1 MKISRVILAVVVLTL
16 TAVSQK
22 IDPRLSGIHALFIK
36 GNNQAAEGARKELEK
51 DETKR
56 KGCLTLATNPK
67 DSDATLEI
75 AGDSSS
81 SEGGSFGSLGARNW
95 IASGTLTT
103 QGGDV
108 LWQQS
113 ERFSDAPFQ
122 SGGKTAGKLLY
133 LRLRHTACGK

>member
-1 MKISRVILAVVVLTL
+1 MKILGVILAVIVLTL
-16 TAVSQK
+16 TATGQK

-36 GNNQAAEGARKELEK
+36 GNNQAGEGARKELEK
-51 DETKR
+51 DEMKH

-67 DSDATLEI
+67 DSDATLRDCCRIEF
-75 AGDSSS
+75 GS
-81 SEGGSFGSLGARNW
+81 GSFGVRDW
-95 IASGTLTT
+95 IASGSLTT
-103 QGGDV
+103 TRGDV
-108 LWQQS
+108 LWQES

>member
-1 MKISRVILAVVVLTL
+1 MKIFGVILAVVVLTL
-16 TAVSQK
+16 SAASQK

-51 DETKR
+51 DEMKH
-56 KGCLTLATNPK
+56 KGCFTLATNPK
-67 DSDATLEI
+67 DSDASLEI
-75 AGDSSS
+75 AAESSAA
-81 SEGGSFGSLGARNW
+81 GSLGVRDW
-95 IASGTLTT
+95 IASGSLTT
-103 QGGDV
+103 TSGDV
-108 LWQQS
+108 LWQES